1 MSALLVTRDLAR
13 WYGPIVGLVDVS
25 LSLEPGVIGLLGPN
39 GAGKSTFLKL
49 VAGEIRP
56 SRGTIE
62 VLGRDPFANRAHFA
76 ETGFCPQQDA
86 LYGGMSGLA
95 FVTFLLRLSG
105 FSAREARDRAVRAL
119 ERVGLADA
127 MNRKTRGY
135 SRGMRQRTKI
145 AQAIAHAP
153 RFLVADEPLAGL
165 DPIARRG
172 IVLLLLQLAREGTS
186 ILLSSHVLHE
196 VEELTRNVLLLH
208 RGRVL
213 AQGEVPEIRAL
224 LSRHPRKVEIRARD
238 GRALARALLDLPGV
252 QSLRMTP
259 DGTSLGIETFDL
271 EGFLAALPAAAACAR
286 AGIQSLE
293 TPDAGLAAVFDYLV
307 A

>member
-1 MSALLVTRDLAR
+1 MSALLVTRNLAR

-25 LSLEPGVIGLLGPN
+25 LALEPGVIGLLGPN

-62 VLGRDPFANRAHFA
+62 VRGRDPFANRAHFA

-86 LYGGMSGLA
+86 LYGEMSGLA
-95 FVTFLLRLSG
+95 FVAFLNRLSG
-105 FSAREARDRAVRAL
+105 FSAREAQDRAASAL
-119 ERVGLADA
+119 ERVGLADV
-127 MNRKTRGY
+127 MERRTSGY

-165 DPIARRG
+165 DPIARRSM
-172 IVLLLLQLAREGTS
+172 VQLLHQLAGEGMS
-186 ILLSSHVLHE
+186 ILVSSHILHE
-196 VEELTRNVLLLH
+196 IEELTQNVLLLH

-213 AQGEVPEIRAL
+213 AQGEVPEIRTL

-238 GRALARALLDLPGV
+238 ARVLARAVLDLPGV
-252 QSLRMTP
+252 QSLRLTP
-259 DGTSLGIETFDL
+259 DGTLLGVETFDL
-271 EGFLAALPAAAACAR
+271 EGFLAALPAAAARSR
-286 AGIQSLE
+286 AGIRSLE
-293 TPDAGLAAVFDYLV
+293 TPDAGLEAVFDYLV